1 MHLNTLNKPSIPCR
15 GLKSSQG
22 ILNNY
27 YMQKKIMFG
36 IGLGIIAGLIDLI
49 PMIIQDLSWNA
60 NLSAFSMWII
70 IGFLVS
76 VTEINTNEVLKSM
89 LIAILVLL
97 PNLFIIGVKDPL
109 SIIPIVI
116 MTLIL
121 SSMIGLFYKK
131 IKDGIESNK

>member
-1 MHLNTLNKPSIPCR
+1 
-15 GLKSSQG
+15 
-22 ILNNY
+22 
-27 YMQKKIMFG
+27 MFG

-131 IKDGIESNK
+131 IKDGITVTLGIPT